1 MSATTPGT
9 ATTARQRFG
18 GVKPGASF
26 LGFAA
31 AYGIVTMVTG
41 VVVSVA
47 VATGRTL
54 VPPTSLND
62 LFARPDLGSTPAS
75 GLVALGVGLAAVLL
89 AYYLGGY
96 VAGRMARFDGARQG
110 VAVWVWGLLVGVVTA
125 LLSFALA
132 GQLAGMVDA
141 LVRTPPTVLL
151 GVVVVL
157 VVQLLGAVLGGLAGM
172 RFHRRVDRAEAGE
185 VAEVRTDPGT

>member
-1 MSATTPGT
+1 MTAATPGT
-9 ATTARQRFG
+9 PGTARQRFG

-47 VATGRTL
+47 VASGLTL
-54 VPPTSLND
+54 APPTSLND
-62 LFARPDLGSTPAS
+62 LFARPDLGSTPTS
-75 GLVALGVGLAAVLL
+75 GLVALAVGLAVVLV

-110 VAVWVWGLLVGVVTA
+110 VAVWVWGLVVAVVTA
-125 LLSFALA
+125 LLSFALV
-132 GQLAGMVDA
+132 GQLGGVVDA
-141 LVRTPPTVLL
+141 LVRTPPSVLL

-172 RFHRRVDRAEAGE
+172 RFHRRVDRAE
-185 VAEVRTDPGT
+185 VAEVGKDAGA